1 MPVTYFSLVAPAITP
16 VPHKPLPSVLAAAPF
31 MVLMGAIT
39 VIKTPL
45 IIHTPTSETVAMAPV
60 ANKRDVM
67 TVVLIA
73 LAADRVVIILAI
85 FWVPAVLGSNAALIR
100 TGSLLGS
107 LHFSRTLRR
116 ALGSTLSQDHGYK
129 NGSKEGRIEQKH
141 LATHA

>member
-1 MPVTYFSLVAPAITP
+1 MPVNNFSPVAPAMTR
-16 VPHKPLPSVLAAAPF
+16 VQHKPLPSVLAAAPF

-45 IIHTPTSETVAMAPV
+45 IIHSPTSETFAMAPV

-67 TVVLIA
+67 MVVLIA
-73 LAADRVVIILAI
+73 LAADRVVIIPAI

-116 ALGSTLSQDHGYK
+116 ALGSILSQDYGYK
-129 NGSKEGRIEQKH
+129 DGSKEGRIEQKH
-141 LATHA
+141 LTTHA